1 MRDIPSWEYPVFV
14 EEKAKNQYHKISSS
28 YCVCC
33 RSMVYYWYAHQRQQY
48 NTHFST
54 GLGSNTP
61 RRKTHE
67 KTMDGILIGTVPY
80 TAARCDFCR
89 RRRGYI
95 LKRCVPPNSGQPER
109 GTQHFYMCIFCLVIR
124 LTEHLFESGMRCAFK
139 GRRFRRLLQIR
150 WQSGHR
156 HHRHNRS
163 FSCRRRT
170 ICFQG
175 PQRNAFRRHRSSRR
189 CRMEEPDDF

>member
-1 MRDIPSWEYPVFV
+1 MGVSRFLSKK
-14 EEKAKNQYHKISSS
+14 KAKNQYHKISSN

-33 RSMVYYWYAHQRQQY
+33 RSMVCYWYTHQWQRY
-48 NTHFST
+48 NTHFPT

-67 KTMDGILIGTVPY
+67 KTIRHLPLADAGKIRQT
-80 TAARCDFCR
+80 
-89 RRRGYI
+89 GYSFE
-95 LKRCVPPNSGQPER
+95 KRCVPPILDNRKG

-124 LTEHLFESGMRCAFK
+124 LSEHLFESGMRCAFK

-189 CRMEEPDDF
+189 CRVEEPDDF